1 MAKSLAVSEQKVV
14 GRENESPQGRL
25 GEISNLPL
33 RQKIATALREA
44 ILSGELKPGQHLVE
58 MTLAAQLGVS
68 RAPLRE
74 ALQSLSKDGLIE
86 TVPYRGTTVRT
97 LSRKD
102 IEEIYSLRGLHE
114 GFAIERIVERG
125 RTEDVAKLRAVC
137 ANMQQA
143 AAVEDYKQLNLQD
156 DDFHRTLIVLAEH
169 DMLLNLWN
177 QLSMRVR
184 QIMSLRN
191 HLNRDPMEVAL
202 NHPPIVDAIEAGT
215 ADKAVAMI
223 QKHVASAADLVI
235 DEVRKGLVTE

>member
-1 MAKSLAVSEQKVV
+1 MAKSSAVSEQTVAEQV
-14 GRENESPQGRL
+14 GESAQGRL
-25 GEISNLPL
+25 AEISNLPL

-58 MTLAAQLGVS
+58 MTLASQLGVS

-86 TVPYRGTTVRT
+86 TVPYRGTKVRS

-114 GFAIERIVERG
+114 GFAIRRITERG
-125 RTEDVAKLRAVC
+125 RAEDVAKLRDIC
-137 ANMQQA
+137 AAMQEA
-143 AAVEDYKQLNLQD
+143 AKAKDYKQLNLLD
-156 DDFHRTLIVLAEH
+156 DTFHRTLIILAEH
-169 DMLLNLWN
+169 DMLLNIWN
-177 QLSMRVR
+177 RLSMRVR

-191 HLNRDPMEVAL
+191 HLNQNPMEVAL
-202 NHPPIVDAIEAGT
+202 NHPPIVNAIESGT

-235 DEVRKGLVTE
+235 DDMLEGLVTE